1 MNTDIPSVAD
11 VVSALRGL
19 SMAQVE
25 RLHLFSGV
33 PASTLIKIKFGQT
46 GNPGLDTVNDFW
58 PFIERA
64 ASDAPAPRKPPMR
77 LSKLAQKS
85 RA

>member
-11 VVSALRGL
+11 VVNALRSL
-19 SMAQVE
+19 SMAQVD
-25 RLHLFSGV
+25 RLYRFSGV

-46 GNPGLDTVNDFW
+46 ANPGLDTVNDFW

-64 ASDAPAPRKPPMR
+64 ASKDPAPRKPAVR
-77 LSKLAQKS
+77 LSKRAQKP